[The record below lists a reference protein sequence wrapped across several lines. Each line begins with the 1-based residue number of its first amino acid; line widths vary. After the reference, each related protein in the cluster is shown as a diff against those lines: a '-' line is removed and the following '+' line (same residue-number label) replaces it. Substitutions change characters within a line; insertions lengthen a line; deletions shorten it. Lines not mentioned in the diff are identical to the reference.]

1 MVWDAFVVQ
10 HGMVQLSSQK
20 LGKLILGSCEDRRQ
34 NQKKKIIGW
43 TARYFYDFIVFEV
56 EWVHFRGINY
66 LNELQVHITTI
77 IQLNH
82 FNIIISFC
90 WTDTILIHFLFKFIG
105 SNLPSNFE
113 INFESQSSLDIN
125 SKVFARIRNMTFQLN
140 IFVLL
145 FITFLY

>member
-1 MVWDAFVVQ
+1 MVWDAFVVH
-10 HGMVQLSSQK
+10 HGLVSTFKSK
-20 LGKLILGSCEDRRQ
+20 VR
-34 NQKKKIIGW
+34 KIDFRFMWRSEAKSRIFFGW
-43 TARYFYDFIVFEV
+43 TAQYIYDFIVFEV
-56 EWVHFRGINY
+56 EWFHFRGINY
-66 LNELQVHITTI
+66 LNELQVQIDTI

-105 SNLPSNFE
+105 SNFLSNFE

-140 IFVLL
+140 TFVLL